1 MGEGKE
7 QCGRRKETKWEK
19 ERNKMEEGKEQNGKG
34 KETKRKRKVTPF
46 RQKKLNIWIQGKAS

>member
-1 MGEGKE
+1 
-7 QCGRRKETKWEK
+7 
-19 ERNKMEEGKEQNGKG
+19 MEEGKEQNGKG